1 MMSQKWYWWKK
12 RVFVVAGLLLS
23 VSCVPFCSLGV
34 LDPLNRAFAD
44 DEAQAG
50 DGATNNAE
58 LAREQREKRLAE
70 MRRRAEA
77 TKVYVLEDGERKAV
91 GILPHPLMRWH
102 DMVHRPR
109 IVDAT
114 VWAWGTSGRP
124 LATETVSLYEKGGGL
139 GCWYALQSL
148 SDGLIEVEFPD
159 ARPWPS
165 KKPGIQWQTLPGA
178 PEPADGKAR
187 RMFQLKEMA
196 RRFSATTRARTLA
209 REELS
214 FLPRPIHRY
223 SDPQSGL
230 LDGAIFVF
238 SSHGL
243 NTELLLV
250 LELRTQAA
258 SESVWKYGPVR
269 NSTFGLS
276 LRLDGREVWS
286 VRQDHRYH
294 RWDTWVHFLSS
305 DPVRF

>member
-1 MMSQKWYWWKK
+1 MPNREMLEQVAALSGG
-12 RVFVVAGLLLS
+12 RVL
-23 VSCVPFCSLGV
+23 P
-34 LDPLNRAFAD
+34 
-44 DEAQAG
+44 
-50 DGATNNAE
+50 
-58 LAREQREKRLAE
+58 
-70 MRRRAEA
+70 
-77 TKVYVLEDGERKAV
+77 DGE
-91 GILPHPLMRWH
+91 
-102 DMVHRPR
+102 
-109 IVDAT
+109 
-114 VWAWGTSGRP
+114 
-124 LATETVSLYEKGGGL
+124 
-139 GCWYALQSL
+139 SL
-148 SDGLIEVEFPD
+148 SDSLIEVQWPD
-159 ARPWPS
+159 GPPWS
-165 KKPGIQWQTLPGA
+165 SNKPGIEWHTLPGA
-178 PEPADGKAR
+178 PEGADGKTR

-196 RRFSATTRARTLA
+196 RCFSVTTIPQ
-209 REELS
+209 EELS

>member
-1 MMSQKWYWWKK
+1 MMGKMK
-12 RVFVVAGLLLS
+12 RPPGSHMRTCMSLLVSLS
-23 VSCVPFCSLGV
+23 CISFCGFGV
-34 LDPLNRAFAD
+34 IGPSNRAYAD
-44 DEAQAG
+44 DESQTG
-50 DGATNNAE
+50 ENAE
-58 LAREQREKRLAE
+58 LAREKRQKRLAE

-77 TKVYVLEDGERKAV
+77 TKVYVLEDGERKPV
-91 GILPHPLMRWH
+91 EMLPEPLMRWQ
-102 DMVHRPR
+102 DVVHRPR
-109 IVDAT
+109 LVDAT
-114 VWAWGTSGRP
+114 VWVWGTSGRP
-124 LATETVSLYEKGGGL
+124 LATGGVVFFERRG
-139 GCWYALQSL
+139 GPRCFYALESL
-148 SDGLIEVEFPD
+148 SDDLIEVEWPD
-159 ARPWPS
+159 GPPWSS
-165 KKPGIQWQTLPGA
+165 KKPGIKWQTLPGA
-178 PEPADGKAR
+178 PEAADGNTR

-258 SESVWKYGPVR
+258 SGSVWKYGPVQ
-269 NSTFGLS
+269 NSTFALS

-286 VRQDHRYH
+286 VRRDHRYH